1 MSVALAVVRMLV
13 VLLACAPAPAF
24 AQIYP
29 AKQIRVID
37 AYPAGGS
44 TDWIARI
51 IGPKFAENTG
61 QHWIVDNRPGAQ
73 GIIGVQLA
81 SKAPPDG
88 YTLLMFTASH
98 AIHASFYKNL
108 PYDMLKDF
116 APVSLTSLTVN
127 LLLVNPGVP
136 ANSVKEL
143 IALAKA
149 RPGQL
154 SFGSAGL
161 GSQNH
166 LAMELFKYMTA
177 TNMAHIPYKATQSA
191 VIDVLTGRI
200 DLMVGPLPAFMPHIK
215 SGRARALAVSSPK
228 RALAL
233 PDLPTVAESGV
244 PGYETT
250 NSTGVLAPAGTS
262 PDIIS
267 KLNAEIVKV
276 LNQPEMKE
284 RLISNGA
291 EPVGSSPEEFGE
303 YLRRETAKWANL
315 IKDIGLVPEQW

>member
-13 VLLACAPAPAF
+13 VLLPCAPGTGV
-24 AQIYP
+24 
-29 AKQIRVID
+29 RTNL
-37 AYPAGGS
+37 S
-44 TDWIARI
+44 RETDTRDRRLSGRRLHRLDRAI

-177 TNMAHIPYKATQSA
+177 TNMVHIPYKATPISSHRRVDRTHRSHGGLRCPPLCRTSKAAAPARWQCRRLSGH
-191 VIDVLTGRI
+191 LRCRI
-200 DLMVGPLPAFMPHIK
+200 CRRSRSRRTRLRDDKFN
-215 SGRARALAVSSPK
+215 GRA
-228 RALAL
+228 
-233 PDLPTVAESGV
+233 
-244 PGYETT
+244 
-250 NSTGVLAPAGTS
+250 
-262 PDIIS
+262 
-267 KLNAEIVKV
+267 
-276 LNQPEMKE
+276 
-284 RLISNGA
+284 GA
-291 EPVGSSPEEFGE
+291 CR
-303 YLRRETAKWANL
+303 YIA
-315 IKDIGLVPEQW
+315 

>member
-1 MSVALAVVRMLV
+1 
-13 VLLACAPAPAF
+13 
-24 AQIYP
+24 
-29 AKQIRVID
+29 
-37 AYPAGGS
+37 
-44 TDWIARI
+44 
-51 IGPKFAENTG
+51 
-61 QHWIVDNRPGAQ
+61 VDNRPGAQ

-177 TNMAHIPYKATQSA
+177 TNMVHIPYKATQSA

-250 NSTGVLAPAGTS
+250 NSTGVPAGTS